1 VKVSTQMTAK
11 FVVRFFSSKSRES
24 TQIEQGDFQVSIELT
39 TWGSPPSATLA
50 TCRSSI
56 STLLLPFPLRQ
67 YAANSSPSSSTSFLG
82 SASTAAT
89 AAAAAAAAVAPAAG
103 TTSGAGRRL
112 FSTGPAGADAT
123 AAPDAG
129 WGDDDGEGSSRS
141 SARSAKGRSGE
152 PAGAAADA
160 GPGEAATAG
169 SGEADA
175 ALQESGRREGEK
187 TGELG
192 MATVQDIA
200 GRRRWG

>member
-1 VKVSTQMTAK
+1 M
-11 FVVRFFSSKSRES
+11 E
-24 TQIEQGDFQVSIELT
+24 IT
-39 TWGSPPSATLA
+39 TWGSPPRATLA

-89 AAAAAAAAVAPAAG
+89 AAAAAAAAAAPDAG
-103 TTSGAGRRL
+103 TTSGVGRRR
-112 FSTGPAGADAT
+112 FSAAPLGTKAT
-123 AAPDAG
+123 AAAEVG
-129 WGDDDGEGSSRS
+129 WGGGDGETSSRS

-152 PAGAAADA
+152 PAAAAGAGAAVEA
-160 GPGEAATAG
+160 GTVG
-169 SGEADA
+169 SGEAEA

-200 GRRRWG
+200 RRRPGRG